1 MKKNKSSVLFILSAV
16 LFIGC
21 ATTKV
26 SGSGIKGKT
35 ASIKTG
41 KRVIVDYQGATLGKE
56 IPEWVELLVE
66 GQYSQP
72 VLKNVM
78 PNLED
83 KKVFVTMG
91 RGDNL
96 EFVQTWSDLV
106 DIETEVAGTLER
118 VAGKAVEA
126 EMKGRASAKGK
137 DVDATEMERLINMY
151 RASLVNVRFS
161 GLERIAGYWLET
173 QVLEGKNIIDD
184 YYEYYAVWAMDE
196 KLYDKQL
203 KSAMSK
209 IDETTTEAKELKDIV
224 EAKLKKSI
232 AISNDKETETNA
244 DDYVINNSSK
254 DTYKVD
260 VSASIPK

>member
-1 MKKNKSSVLFILSAV
+1 MKKIILSTLCILTTAI
-16 LFIGC
+16 FMSC
-21 ATTKV
+21 ATTKI
-26 SGSGIKGKT
+26 SGSGIKGKS
-35 ASIKTG
+35 ASVKTG

-72 VLKNVM
+72 VLQKAM
-78 PNLED
+78 PNLEN

-118 VAGKAVEA
+118 VAGKAVES

-137 DVDATEMERLINMY
+137 EVDATEMERLINMY

-161 GLERIAGYWLET
+161 GLERIAGYWIET
-173 QVLEGKNIIDD
+173 EVMDGKTVTND

-196 KLYDKQL
+196 QLYDKQL
-203 KSAMSK
+203 KAAMAK

-232 AISNDKETETNA
+232 AISNDKETESNA
-244 DDYVINNSSK
+244 DNYIVNNDSQ